1 MHGNRLPSS
10 DDQQKTV
17 GTTSPFCSDIS
28 SRQARSWGLRTA
40 WLAATLTAGFALP
53 ADAQVYW
60 PMDPG
65 TDYYAEPQRR
75 IEPRRPRVTRAKQKL
90 PDAPKDTAKP
100 VGPIVVAISIETQHM
115 KVYDQNG
122 LFAESPVSTGMRGH
136 STPMGVFSV
145 IQKNKYHRSNI
156 YSGAPMPYMQRIT
169 WSGVAMHAGV
179 LPGYPASHGCI
190 RMPMNFAMRMW
201 GWTRMG
207 ARVIIAPGELSPADF
222 SHPLLIARKPGT
234 KPVAAATEL
243 EKHATTTPKSDRS
256 SIVDAA
262 SHDKPQLRLTSIS
275 EDAPIRTAHASGALP
290 QKSDADGVVAQ
301 AWDASRGGGSWDAGR
316 GGVTPEP
323 ESPKD
328 GARENSKIPSSNS
341 QKDSSA
347 AKDDAT
353 KNTDGDAGPSD
364 DKSPGDKS
372 PDGKPADQKSEVPKT
387 DKDQARATETGA
399 APTPVA
405 LAPEGSFEFIGPV
418 KPRTGH
424 VAAFVSAKENKIYVR
439 QNFEPWF
446 EAPVTIAASD
456 RPLGTH
462 VFTVRA
468 DKDDTNALHW
478 SVVSLPAP
486 ARATEEPPRRK
497 RGEPVAAVARPA
509 SPSSPAEALDR
520 LTIPEDAMTRIASA
534 LAPGG
539 SITVSDRGLGDET
552 GRGTDF
558 IVPLR

>member
-1 MHGNRLPSS
+1 MYGNRLPSPG
-10 DDQQKTV
+10 DQQKTV
-17 GTTSPFCSDIS
+17 GIHPSFGSNQS
-28 SRQARSWGLRTA
+28 SRPARSGGRRTA
-40 WLAATLTAGFALP
+40 WLVAILTAGFALP
-53 ADAQVYW
+53 ADAQVFW

-65 TDYYAEPQRR
+65 SDYYEPPRR
-75 IEPRRPRVTRAKQKL
+75 IEPRRPRAARARQKL

-100 VGPIVVAISIETQHM
+100 VGPIVIAISIDQQHL
-115 KVYDQNG
+115 KIFDQNG

-207 ARVIIAPGELSPADF
+207 ARVVIAPGDVSPADI
-222 SHPLLIARKPGT
+222 SHPLLIARKPDT
-234 KPVAAATEL
+234 KPVAAVPEP
-243 EKHATTTPKSDRS
+243 EKHAETTPKSDRS

-262 SHDKPQLRLTSIS
+262 AHEKPQLRLTSIS
-275 EDAPIRTAHASGALP
+275 DRSEPVRTADASGAIP
-290 QKSDADGVVAQ
+290 QKNDADNVVAQ
-301 AWDASRGGGSWDAGR
+301 AWDAGRDGSPAPEAKE
-316 GGVTPEP
+316 TPKET
-323 ESPKD
+323 SADTPKD
-328 GARENSKIPSSNS
+328 
-341 QKDSSA
+341 DVT
-347 AKDDAT
+347 KDDAT
-353 KNTDGDAGPSD
+353 KADAGSNSAAPD
-364 DKSPGDKS
+364 DKPA
-372 PDGKPADQKSEVPKT
+372 DGKPVDQKSEAPKS
-387 DKDQARATETGA
+387 DKDQARASD
-399 APTPVA
+399 PVMPPA
-405 LAPEGSFEFIGPV
+405 TTLPLEGSAEFVGPV

-424 VAAFVSAKENKIYVR
+424 LAAFVSAKENKIYVR

-446 EAPVTIAASD
+446 EAPITIAASH

-468 DKDDTNALHW
+468 DKADANALQW

-486 ARATEEPPRRK
+486 VRVTEAAPRHK
-497 RGEPVAAVARPA
+497 RGQPAAAIVAPA
-509 SPSSPAEALDR
+509 PPSSPAEALDR
-520 LTIPEDAMTRIASA
+520 LTIPEDTMKRIALA
-534 LAPGG
+534 LAPGS

-552 GRGTDF
+552 GLGTDF

>member
-1 MHGNRLPSS
+1 MHGIRLPSPG
-10 DDQQKTV
+10 DQQKTV
-17 GTTSPFCSDIS
+17 GILSPFGSDIS
-28 SRQARSWGLRTA
+28 SRPARSGGLRTA

-53 ADAQVYW
+53 ADAQMFW
-60 PMDPG
+60 PMDRG
-65 TDYYAEPQRR
+65 SDYYAEPQQW
-75 IEPRRPRVTRAKQKL
+75 IEPRRPRVVRARPKL

-100 VGPIVVAISIETQHM
+100 VGPVVIAISIENQHM

-136 STPMGVFSV
+136 STPTGVFSV

-156 YSGAPMPYMQRIT
+156 YSGAPMPYMQRLT
-169 WSGVAMHAGV
+169 WSGIAMHAGA

-207 ARVIIAPGELSPADF
+207 ARVIVTPGEVSPSDV
-222 SHPLLIARKPGT
+222 SHPLLISRKPDT
-234 KPVAAATEL
+234 RPVAAASTPD
-243 EKHATTTPKSDRS
+243 KQASTTLKSDRS
-256 SIVDAA
+256 SILDAA
-262 SHDKPQLRLTSIS
+262 ADDKPRLRLTSIS
-275 EDAPIRTAHASGALP
+275 EGMPIRTADASSALS
-290 QKSDADGVVAQ
+290 QKSDAGDVVAQ
-301 AWDASRGGGSWDAGR
+301 RWDAGR
-316 GGVTPEP
+316 DGSPPPEVAK
-323 ESPKD
+323 EISKD
-328 GARENSKIPSSNS
+328 ASSG
-341 QKDSSA
+341 DS
-347 AKDDAT
+347 KDDA
-353 KNTDGDAGPSD
+353 KKDNA
-364 DKSPGDKS
+364 
-372 PDGKPADQKSEVPKT
+372 PKM
-387 DKDQARATETGA
+387 DKDQARATD
-399 APTPVA
+399 PVTSPSVTSQ
-405 LAPEGSFEFIGPV
+405 LEGTAEFIGPV
-418 KPRTGH
+418 KPRIGH
-424 VAAFVSAKENKIYVR
+424 VAAFVSRKENKIYVR

-468 DKDDTNALHW
+468 DKANPDALRW

-486 ARATEEPPRRK
+486 VRAVEETPRRK
-497 RGEPVAAVARPA
+497 RGEPPPA
-509 SPSSPAEALDR
+509 ITTATPPSSPTEALDR
-520 LTIPEDAMTRIASA
+520 LTIPEDTMTRIASA